1 MVREC
6 LNVFTMRLI
15 VFKLLILFSFSA
27 FSATEKIENVRVWA
41 APDNTRIVFDVTGP
55 VKPQIISLK
64 NPSRTVVDLTGVNLD
79 TILQQPT
86 RADKFLQRIRAS
98 NHDGSNTRIV
108 FDLKQEGV
116 THNAFVLQPN
126 QHYGHRLVVD
136 LSAQQVQ
143 QSASTKPVATAS
155 NQTVQETKTTE
166 TAFIEPVEV
175 RPPIRSEDVIVAI
188 DAGHGGDDPGA
199 RGPRGTYEKDIVL
212 AISKKLA
219 AEINAQKGMKA
230 VLIRTGDYYMRL
242 RSRFSKARDHKA
254 DLFISIHADA
264 FTDPT
269 VRGSSVYVLSKRG
282 ASSEMAK
289 ILAEKENASDLI
301 GGVSLDDKDRVLQSV
316 LLDLSQTASLE
327 ASTDVAK
334 RVLNAMQ
341 PLGKLHKRTVQSA
354 GFAVL
359 KSPDVP
365 SILIETA
372 FISNPSE
379 EKRLLSK
386 SYQDTF
392 AKSITKGLKSYFL
405 AHPPEG
411 TFYARTQQPSTKHII
426 ARGETLSGIASRYQV
441 SLTTLR
447 KHNNIK
453 SADIVRVGQVLTIP
467 RMTDT

>member
-1 MVREC
+1 
-6 LNVFTMRLI
+6 MRLI
-15 VFKLLILFSFSA
+15 VFKLLILLSFSA
-27 FSATEKIENVRVWA
+27 LSAPEKIENVRVWA
-41 APDNTRIVFDVTGP
+41 APDNTRVVFDVTGP
-55 VKPQIISLK
+55 VKPEVITLK
-64 NPSRTVVDLTGVNLD
+64 NPSRTVVDLANVNL
-79 TILQQPT
+79 IANLQQPT

-98 NHDGSNTRIV
+98 NHDDKNTRIV
-108 FDLKQEGV
+108 FDLKQDNV
-116 THNAFVLQPN
+116 KYHTFVLQPN
-126 QHYGHRLVVD
+126 EHYGHRLVVD
-136 LSAQQVQ
+136 LSAKSVAEKPETKLTSSQVTQ
-143 QSASTKPVATAS
+143 QSEINEGLPKTP
-155 NQTVQETKTTE
+155 ETK
-166 TAFIEPVEV
+166 EPEIVEV
-175 RPPIRSEDVIVAI
+175 QVPVRDKDVIIAI

-212 AISKKLA
+212 AIAKKLA
-219 AEINAQKGMKA
+219 KEINAQQGMKA
-230 VLIRTGDYYMRL
+230 VLIREGDYFMRL
-242 RSRFSKARDHKA
+242 RNRFSKARDHKA

-327 ASTDVAK
+327 ASTDVAE
-334 RVLNAMQ
+334 RVLAAMR

-386 SYQDTF
+386 SYQNTF
-392 AKSITKGLKSYFL
+392 AKEVSKGLKGYFL

-411 TFYARTQQPSTKHII
+411 TYFAQIHKPKQKHII
-426 ARGETLSGIASRYQV
+426 ARGETLSGIANRYQV
-441 SLTTLR
+441 SLSSLR

-453 SADIVRVGQVLTIP
+453 SDIVRVGQVLNIP
-467 RMTDT
+467 RSTDT

>member
-1 MVREC
+1 
-6 LNVFTMRLI
+6 MRLI

-27 FSATEKIENVRVWA
+27 FSAPEKIENVRVWA

-55 VKPQIISLK
+55 VNPQIISLK
-64 NPSRTVVDLTGVNLD
+64 NPSRTVVDLENVNLD

-86 RADKFLQRIRAS
+86 RADRFLQRIRAS
-98 NHDGSNTRIV
+98 NHDDSNTRIV
-108 FDLKQEGV
+108 FDLKQDGV
-116 THNAFVLQPN
+116 KYNAFVLEPN

-136 LSAQQVQ
+136 LSVKQTQ
-143 QSASTKPVATAS
+143 QSQQTSPIAATSNDVEEQTNASSV
-155 NQTVQETKTTE
+155 
-166 TAFIEPVEV
+166 IEPLEV
-175 RPPIRSEDVIVAI
+175 KAPIRSENVIIAI

-219 AEINAQKGMKA
+219 AEINAQQGMKA
-230 VLIRTGDYYMRL
+230 VLIREGDYYMRL

-254 DLFISIHADA
+254 DLFVSIHADA

-269 VRGSSVYVLSKRG
+269 VRGSSVYILSKRG

-334 RVLNAMQ
+334 RVLNAMK
-341 PLGKLHKRTVQSA
+341 PLGKLHKRSVQSA

-386 SYQDTF
+386 NYQNTF
-392 AKSITKGLKSYFL
+392 ATSITKGLKSYFL
-405 AHPPEG
+405 EHPPEG
-411 TFYARTQQPSTKHII
+411 TMYARTKQPSTKHII
-426 ARGETLSGIASRYQV
+426 TRGETLSGIANRYQV
-441 SLTTLR
+441 SLSSLR
-447 KHNNIK
+447 RHNNIK
-453 SADIVRVGQVLTIP
+453 SDMVRVGQVISIP
-467 RMTDT
+467 RVGDT